1 MYFCPPIK
9 KYPLRFTPEFVSAC
23 IVIVELAVK
32 VSPELL
38 ALSR

>member
-1 MYFCPPIK
+1 VYFCPPIK
-9 KYPLRFTPEFVSAC
+9 KYPLRFTQFVSAC
-23 IVIVELAVK
+23 TVIVEFAVK